1 MVQFFGHTE
10 STDVQDN
17 QLISVFRIPAFSE
30 SMARRRS
37 QVNIRAKDMVNANID
52 SIEQV
57 ATGDIP
63 GQKIYDV
70 TVVSDR

>member
-30 SMARRRS
+30 EMARRRARLNS
-37 QVNIRAKDMVNANID
+37 RAKDMVNADID
-52 SIEQV
+52 SLEQV
-57 ATGDIP
+57 GSGDIP
-63 GQKIYDV
+63 RQSIYDV
-70 TVVSDR
+70 TIVSDR